1 MFAAAAAAEAAA
13 PRNASAFD
21 KAEAIA
27 GRKRRIPR
35 ERLVGARDSFPAGGR
50 CDVPTTRG
58 ALRRRRLS
66 TTTPIADRVPDGPDP
81 IRFDSLRLDCTSR
94 RVASR
99 RVAHFPL
106 APLSLAN
113 SDFCAIRV

>member
-1 MFAAAAAAEAAA
+1 MFAAAAAAAAA

-94 RVASR
+94 RVA
-99 RVAHFPL
+99 HFPL